1 MSSASFSF
9 GNHNA
14 GGFHGHGNG
23 GGDDL
28 MEGREGR
35 MEGGRRAAMDT
46 GGANG
51 QRQHSEGS
59 RGSSS
64 SALSPTTAGSLSSF
78 ASSLDG
84 RGARGGGAGG
94 AGGAGGV
101 GLSAD
106 QRRIAELEK
115 ALEAERHRSSKLE
128 TSLMQL
134 TG

>member
-94 AGGAGGV
+94 AGGV

>member
-64 SALSPTTAGSLSSF
+64 ALSPTTAGSLSSF

-84 RGARGGGAGG
+84 RGARGGG